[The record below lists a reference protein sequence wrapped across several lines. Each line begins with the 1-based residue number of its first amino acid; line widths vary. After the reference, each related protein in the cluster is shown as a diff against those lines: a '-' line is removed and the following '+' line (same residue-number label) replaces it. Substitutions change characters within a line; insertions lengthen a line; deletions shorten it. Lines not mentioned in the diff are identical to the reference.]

1 MSSALHAHTPT
12 LTALEPRGLTVRS
25 VRWYRAESEV
35 EAEAQVS
42 QSRLDA
48 WGRVVEQRDARLFA
62 SAAAR
67 PRVCKN
73 VMSDDEA
80 RQKQAK
86 KRSLGVLNEHFSP
99 VFNAASS
106 SAVVFTQSGPNLATV
121 HSLSGN
127 TLKSDSADAGWHVA
141 LNNEDG
147 STAERRDSRA
157 TYTRYEYDVL
167 RRVMAVFEASGGAG
181 ERCVERFI
189 YGDDQADSS
198 YNLRRQMLRHD
209 DPAGTRHLHA
219 YDLNGLPQLERQRFL
234 ESLELPD
241 WPADNDARDALLES
255 GDGFL
260 SRWEYSPWGEQVG
273 MTDAAGNH
281 HQQRFDVAGRLMVS
295 TLQPSGQETSAALVE
310 QIRYNVFDQVQSQVA
325 GNGLITETTYDPAD
339 GRLSRSLCKPANDA
353 KALQDI
359 SYFYDPLGNVV
370 RHEDHSIESR
380 YHSNRRIDPVSTFR
394 YDSLYQL
401 IEASGRERLGAGR
414 GPELPGVIDFSG
426 NDESLIGTYTRHYQY
441 DAGGNLLLMQHQGQN
456 GQAHRLRMAV
466 SNLSNKSIPWRE
478 GLSDEQI
485 ENTFDA
491 NGNLN
496 QLQLGQTLHWD
507 LRNQLAQ
514 VTLIERENNQSDA
527 ERYIYGGGGRRLRKY
542 ANRHASG
549 VMHHAET
556 RYLPGLELH
565 EDSATGQRR
574 QVVNINAGRGKIRW
588 MHWLSTPP
596 AGLPEN
602 SLYYGFDNQLG
613 SVTLETDE
621 HGQVA
626 SREEYYP
633 FGSTAMIASR
643 NEVEVS
649 FKTLRYSGKERD
661 ATGLYDYGYRYLA
674 PWLCR
679 WLNPD
684 PAGNID
690 GLNLYGFVGNNPVTR
705 VDGDGRMWEPADT
718 GDPPRPSRS
727 LSVASFDTEMFGS
740 PLPSPAS
747 VVTELFNSAPPS
759 PASIVMEMFDSP
771 LASPAPVATT
781 QEVDRSSGSD
791 DQAFRRPAIPGP
803 SVRATG
809 SQWGGWTA
817 IPGPAG
823 ASYRVIDASR
833 SAVPGRSG
841 NGQTRN
847 RKYGCENCEKSF
859 ATPSLLQRHLRTHTG
874 EKPYRCE
881 VCEKSFSLLYLL
893 QRHQQSH
900 TGEKPHR
907 CDICEQ
913 SFSQSAHLLRHRRI
927 HTGER
932 QHVCVDC
939 NKSFHDSSALKTH
952 RRRHTGEFPY
962 VCPVCAK
969 GYSTKANLHYHQ
981 GRHDH
986 QARS

>member
-1 MSSALHAHTPT
+1 VPSALHSYTPT

-35 EAEAQVS
+35 EAEARVS

-73 VMSDDEA
+73 VTSDDEA

-86 KRSLGVLNEHFSP
+86 KRPGSRSTLGVLNEHFSP

-167 RRVMAVFEASGGAG
+167 RRVMAVFEASVGAG

-209 DPAGTRHLHA
+209 DPAGTRHMHA
-219 YDLNGLPQLERQRFL
+219 YDLNGLPQQERQHFLGSL
-234 ESLELPD
+234 ESPD
-241 WPADNDARDALLES
+241 WPDDNDARDALLES
-255 GDGFL
+255 GDGML
-260 SRWEYSPWGEQVG
+260 SQWEYSPWGEQLG
-273 MTDAAGNH
+273 MTDAAGNQH
-281 HQQRFDVAGRLMVS
+281 EQRFDVAGRLMVS
-295 TLQPSGQETSAALVE
+295 TLQPAEQEAATTLVE
-310 QIRYNVFDQVQSQVA
+310 QVRYNAFDQVQSQVA
-325 GNGLITETTYDPAD
+325 GNGLTTETAYDPAD
-339 GRLSRSLCKPANDA
+339 GRLSRLLCKSANDA
-353 KALQDI
+353 QALQDI
-359 SYFYDPLGNVV
+359 SYFYDPVGNVV

-380 YHSNRRIDPVSTFR
+380 YHGNRRIDPVSTFR

-426 NDESLIGTYTRHYQY
+426 NDESLIGTYTRRYQY

-456 GQAHRLRMAV
+456 GQEHTLRMAV
-466 SNLSNKSIPWRE
+466 SSASNKSIPWRE

-491 NGNLN
+491 NGNLG
-496 QLQLGQTLHWD
+496 QLQPGQTIHWD

-514 VTLIERENNQSDA
+514 VTLIERENGESDT

-542 ANRHASG
+542 ANRQASG
-549 VMHHAET
+549 IMHHTET

-565 EDSATGQRR
+565 ADSATGQRR
-574 QVVNINAGRGKIRW
+574 HVVNINAGRGKIRW
-588 MHWLSTPP
+588 MRWLSTPP
-596 AGLPEN
+596 AGLREN

-621 HGQVA
+621 HGQVT
-626 SREEYYP
+626 SREAYYP
-633 FGSTAMIASR
+633 FGGSALIASR

-684 PAGNID
+684 PAGAVD
-690 GLNLYGFVGNNPVTR
+690 GLNLFRFVGNNPVTK
-705 VDGDGRMWEPADT
+705 VDGDGRMWQDPEEPELDALLNWSVDT
-718 GDPPRPSRS
+718 LQGPAPESLNEVPPSRPAS
-727 LSVASFDTEMFGS
+727 AMSVATVDTALFNSPPGS
-740 PLPSPAS
+740 PLSPANS
-747 VVTELFNSAPPS
+747 LYFESLPPTPAPQTAEPQLEGVVAYYPLGGGHVSFIGWEVSPSSTELSEGFRIPAPP
-759 PASIVMEMFDSP
+759 
-771 LASPAPVATT
+771 
-781 QEVDRSSGSD
+781 
-791 DQAFRRPAIPGP
+791 QAMPGP
-803 SVRATG
+803 ST
-809 SQWGGWTA
+809 
-817 IPGPAG
+817 
-823 ASYRVIDASR
+823 R
-833 SAVPGRSG
+833 SIST
-841 NGQTRN
+841 NN
-847 RKYGCENCEKSF
+847 RRF
-859 ATPSLLQRHLRTHTG
+859 
-874 EKPYRCE
+874 
-881 VCEKSFSLLYLL
+881 VCETCNRSYAAMRSLEVHK
-893 QRHQQSH
+893 RSH
-900 TGEKPHR
+900 
-907 CDICEQ
+907 
-913 SFSQSAHLLRHRRI
+913 
-927 HTGER
+927 
-932 QHVCVDC
+932 
-939 NKSFHDSSALKTH
+939 
-952 RRRHTGEFPY
+952 
-962 VCPVCAK
+962 
-969 GYSTKANLHYHQ
+969 STKP
-981 GRHDH
+981 
-986 QARS
+986 SSPESC